1 MIATAN
7 PTIVTE
13 CQAAIKLAE
22 FSLVEFELAENN
34 ATIIAGRLRF
44 PPLCARTAIR
54 EIIAQLVEN
63 QGTVLSQQCVGDAIA
78 TTGWSSLVFNAPLS
92 TYQKLLKTARL
103 SNLQVVRD
111 STKALLQKLSSTD
124 ETSTDS
130 LDLATTIQA
139 TKAIV
144 ADESIDEVAVE
155 VAEWLVLSKPSNE
168 PEANHLSNSSGLTI
182 ATESQLEQLTLTKL
196 KELAANH
203 NIQGRSSMTKNLE
216 TAHKLLVPQLV
227 RLVAI
232 DEIS

>member
-13 CQAAIKLAE
+13 RQAVIKLAE
-22 FSLVEFELAENN
+22 FSLIEFTLTENN

-54 EIIAQLVEN
+54 EIIGQLVEN
-63 QGTVLSQQCVGDAIA
+63 QGTILSQQCVGDAIA

-92 TYQKLLKTARL
+92 TYQNLLQTARP

-130 LDLATTIQA
+130 LDLATKSESN
-139 TKAIV
+139 KAIV

-155 VAEWLVLSKPSNE
+155 VEEWLVLSEPNNE
-168 PEANHLSNSSGLTI
+168 PEANHLSNSSDLTI
-182 ATESQLEQLTLTKL
+182 ATESQLQQLTLTKL

-227 RLVAI
+227 GLVAV
-232 DEIS
+232 DEI

>member
-1 MIATAN
+1 MTATAN
-7 PTIVTE
+7 PTIITE
-13 CQAAIKLAE
+13 RQAVIKLAE
-22 FSLVEFELAENN
+22 FSLVEFELTENN

-54 EIIAQLVEN
+54 EIIAQLAEN
-63 QGTVLSQQCVGDAIA
+63 QGTILSQQCVGDTIA

-92 TYQKLLKTARL
+92 TYQKLLQTARP

-130 LDLATTIQA
+130 LDLATKSESN
-139 TKAIV
+139 KAIV

-155 VAEWLVLSKPSNE
+155 VAEWLVLSEPNNE
-168 PEANHLSNSSGLTI
+168 PEANHLSNSSDLTI
-182 ATESQLEQLTLTKL
+182 ATESQLQQLTLAKL

-227 RLVAI
+227 GLVAV
-232 DEIS
+232 DEI

>member
-7 PTIVTE
+7 STIVTE
-13 CQAAIKLAE
+13 CQAVIKLAE

-44 PPLCARTAIR
+44 PPSCTRTAIIK
-54 EIIAQLVEN
+54 IIAQLVEN
-63 QGTVLSQQCVGDAIA
+63 QGTVLSRQCVGDAIA
-78 TTGWSSLVFNAPLS
+78 TNGWSSLVFNAPLS
-92 TYQKLLKTARL
+92 TYQKLLKTARP
-103 SNLQVVRD
+103 SNLQVVRY

-130 LDLATTIQA
+130 LDLATTIEA

-182 ATESQLEQLTLTKL
+182 ATESQLQQLTLTKL

-216 TAHKLLVPQLV
+216 TAHKLLVPQLIG
-227 RLVAI
+227 LVAV
-232 DEIS
+232 DEI

>member
-7 PTIVTE
+7 PTIITE
-13 CQAAIKLAE
+13 RQAVIKLAE
-22 FSLVEFELAENN
+22 FSLVEFTLTENN

-54 EIIAQLVEN
+54 EIIGQLVEN
-63 QGTVLSQQCVGDAIA
+63 QGTILSQQCVGDTIA

-92 TYQKLLKTARL
+92 TYQKLLQTARP

-111 STKALLQKLSSTD
+111 STKVLLQKLPSTD
-124 ETSTDS
+124 ETSSDP
-130 LDLATTIQA
+130 LNLTTESES

-144 ADESIDEVAVE
+144 TDESIDEVAVE
-155 VAEWLVLSKPSNE
+155 VEEWLVLSKPNNE
-168 PEANHLSNSSGLTI
+168 PEANHLSNSSDLTI
-182 ATESQLEQLTLTKL
+182 ATESQLQQLTLAKL

-203 NIQGRSSMTKNLE
+203 EIQGRSSMAKNLE

-227 RLVAI
+227 GLVAV
-232 DEIS
+232 DEI

>member
-7 PTIVTE
+7 STIVTE
-13 CQAAIKLAE
+13 CQVVIKLAE

-54 EIIAQLVEN
+54 EIIAQIVEN

-92 TYQKLLKTARL
+92 TYQKLLQTARP

-124 ETSTDS
+124 ESSSDS
-130 LDLATTIQA
+130 LDLATTSEA

-144 ADESIDEVAVE
+144 TDKSIDEVAVE
-155 VAEWLVLSKPSNE
+155 VAEWLVLSEPNNK
-168 PEANHLSNSSGLTI
+168 PEANHLSNSSDLTI
-182 ATESQLEQLTLTKL
+182 ATECQTVSAT
-196 KELAANH
+196 
-203 NIQGRSSMTKNLE
+203 
-216 TAHKLLVPQLV
+216 
-227 RLVAI
+227 
-232 DEIS
+232 